1 MAVRQRQ
8 APDNHGMAHLLLVE
22 DDELLRDGLCAQL
35 TQAGHRV
42 TTAEDG
48 QIALDRLAA
57 DAFEGVVLDLGL
69 PRVDGLTVLRRLR
82 QQTPALPVLIL
93 TARDGIEDRVEGLN
107 AGADD
112 YLTKPFNRDE
122 LLARL
127 QAMLRRASLPAFG
140 PAPVT
145 APAHPGAL
153 RLDPE
158 LPRAW
163 VGEEAIEL
171 TQREWVLLDLL
182 VRQTGRVVSREDVLD
197 AWQAAPAE
205 AGGSTSNA
213 LEVYV
218 HRLRRKL
225 AGSTLNIRNI
235 RGLGYMLEV

>member
-1 MAVRQRQ
+1 
-8 APDNHGMAHLLLVE
+8 MAHLLIVE
-22 DDELLRDGLCAQL
+22 DDELLRDGLSAQL
-35 TQAGHRV
+35 TQAGHRI

-48 QIALDRLAA
+48 QVALDRLGAE
-57 DAFEGVVLDLGL
+57 AFDGVVLDLGL
-69 PRVDGLTVLRRLR
+69 PKVDGLSVLRQLR
-82 QQTPALPVLIL
+82 QRTPALPVLIL
-93 TARDGIEDRVEGLN
+93 TARDGVEDRVEGLN

-127 QAMLRRASLPAFG
+127 QSMLRRASLPAFG
-140 PAPVT
+140 AAPAPT
-145 APAHPGAL
+145 ATPGSL
-153 RLDPE
+153 RLDPA

-163 VGEEAIEL
+163 LGEEAIEL
-171 TQREWVLLDLL
+171 TQREWVLLGLL
-182 VRQTGRVVSREDVLD
+182 VRHSGRVVSREDVLE
-197 AWQAAPAE
+197 AWQAEPAE
-205 AGGSTSNA
+205 AGGGSSNA